1 MNKSAKE
8 MFEELG
14 YTFQDY
20 SNLSYNSRFQY
31 EILDEKWHEFETVYF
46 MLEEKTISIN
56 SYLQE
61 VGINMKLLKA
71 IQKQIKELGWNE

>member
-1 MNKSAKE
+1 MKNAKE

-46 MLEEKTISIN
+46 MLEDKTISIN

-61 VGINMKLLKA
+61 VGINMTLFKA
-71 IQKQIKELGWNE
+71 IQKQIEELGWLE